1 MATVCPKCGREATG
15 QEQSCVWC
23 GTPLVF
29 VSNLQYPQQ
38 YPQQQYGQQQ
48 YAQQYGQQQYGQQQY
63 GQQQYGQQQYGQQQY
78 AQQYGQQQYG
88 QQQYGQQQYAQQQY
102 AQQQYGQQYPPQQYS
117 QQQGEPYAQPPRRT
131 RQAESRPSVP
141 AGKNNSLK
149 LWLII
154 GGAVALVAIIAVVI
168 VLVTG
173 GNKNASGSV
182 GTNSGTI
189 DLSEMFSD
197 PAGSPGTNSG
207 NPGTSYTSNA
217 STNPNTFA
225 IRYSAPSS
233 SSKVGDLVSFGTY
246 EQDNNLSNG
255 PEPIAWSV
263 LEIKDGKAMLIS
275 KYGLDA
281 IRFNTRA
288 DNVQWEDCS
297 LRAWLNGTF
306 LNSSFTDAE
315 RSAIVLTEVDNSD
328 AQHPNPYAKY
338 NWNNTQDYVYILSYE
353 EAFNVYFLNDAV
365 RRCAPTDF
373 AIANGASLGI
383 NVVDGRAAG
392 RWWLRSGDDY
402 MKRWAYF
409 VMQSG
414 DYEVGSVDAGNTV
427 VRPVLWV
434 NLQ

>member
-1 MATVCPKCGREATG
+1 MVCPKCGREATG
-15 QEQSCVWC
+15 QDQTCIWC
-23 GTPLVF
+23 GTQ
-29 VSNLQYPQQ
+29 LQPASPVRYQQQ
-38 YPQQQYGQQQ
+38 YPQQPYQQQPYQQQ
-48 YAQQYGQQQYGQQQY
+48 YPGQQPYQQQQYQQQQY
-63 GQQQYGQQQYGQQQY
+63 QQQPYQQQPYQQQPYQQQPYQQQPYGQPNDQQFRKSHQ
-78 AQQYGQQQYG
+78 
-88 QQQYGQQQYAQQQY
+88 
-102 AQQQYGQQYPPQQYS
+102 
-117 QQQGEPYAQPPRRT
+117 
-131 RQAESRPSVP
+131 P
-141 AGKNNSLK
+141 AGYSSEPVKNKSGLK
-149 LWLII
+149 KWLVI
-154 GGAVALVAIIAVVI
+154 GGVVLAVAVI
-168 VLVTG
+168 VLLIVLLTG
-173 GNKNASGSV
+173 GNKNNGGPGASNIS
-182 GTNSGTI
+182 N
-189 DLSEMFSD
+189 
-197 PAGSPGTNSG
+197 
-207 NPGTSYTSNA
+207 TSNT
-217 STNPNTFA
+217 STTSTGPDTSS

-233 SSKVGDLVSFGTY
+233 STKVGDLVSFGTY
-246 EQDNNLSNG
+246 EQDNNPNNG
-255 PEPIAWSV
+255 PEPITWSV

-392 RWWLRSGDDY
+392 CWWLRSGDDY

-409 VMQSG
+409 VLPSG
-414 DYEVGSVDAGNTV
+414 DYEVGSVDAGNRV